1 MKKSKKALLL
11 AFIVIVVMVIFGNI
25 INNTFIVPILGIVAC
40 LLIIYSATIYGKD
53 LFI

>member
-11 AFIVIVVMVIFGNI
+11 SGIVIIFMVILGET
-25 INNTFIVPILGIVAC
+25 INNTMIVPILGIIAC
-40 LLIIYSATIYGKD
+40 LLIIYSAITYGKD